1 MTPARLDQRT
11 ARLIVQ
17 RTMQILSYS
26 VNVMNAQGVIIASGD
41 PQRVNQRHEGAV
53 LALTENRI
61 VEIDEATAATLK
73 GVKPGINLPVI
84 FRDSMVGV
92 VGISGKPDEVRNYA
106 ELVRMAAEL
115 VLEQVDLLEK
125 SQWDRRYR
133 DELVSQLI
141 SPEQQ
146 PQSVKSIAAYLGI
159 SPDKPR
165 IALILSLPAP
175 DHEQFHQLVE
185 YIDNLKMDL
194 LVSIRGINS
203 LVVLKPVICDE
214 NFRLVSPL
222 RKQLQVLR
230 RQLPSSPELLMYVG
244 GFFHT
249 NNGLHRSWQS
259 ACAVQQLGLTP
270 AYEQKTIFY
279 DEVKLPALLQGF
291 RDSWEAAELTSAW
304 QQLKAADTRNVLCH
318 TLKTYFEQ
326 NCDLSQTTK
335 MLHIHTNTL
344 RYRLTRVE
352 SITGLNINKLES
364 VIQLYFGIL
373 TE

>member
-1 MTPARLDQRT
+1 MTPVQLDQRT

-17 RTMQILSYS
+17 RAMQILSYS

-84 FRDSMVGV
+84 FRDTMVGV

-115 VLEQVDLLEK
+115 VLEQADLLEK

-165 IALILSLPAP
+165 IALILALPAP
-175 DHEQFHQLVE
+175 DHEQFHRLVD

-203 LVVLKPVICDE
+203 LVVLKPVACDAD
-214 NFRLVSPL
+214 FQPVSPVQ
-222 RKQLQVLR
+222 KQLQALR
-230 RQLPSSPELLMYVG
+230 RQLPDLLMYIG
-244 GFFHT
+244 GFFHGH
-249 NNGLHRSWQS
+249 NGLHRSWQS
-259 ACAVQQLGLTP
+259 ACAVQQLGQTP
-270 AYEQKTIFY
+270 AYSRQKTIFY

-291 RDSWEAAELTSAW
+291 QESWQAAELASAW
-304 QQLKAADTRNVLCH
+304 QKLKAADSRRVLCH
-318 TLKTYFEQ
+318 TLKTYFDQ

-335 MLHIHTNTL
+335 TLHIHTNTL
-344 RYRLTRVE
+344 RYRLQRVE

-364 VIQLYFGIL
+364 MIQLYFGIL
-373 TE
+373 ADL